1 MRAASA
7 VHARTDRGTLGADP
21 AKVSP
26 DVHAGSA
33 SGSYEVDVTKQGA
46 STAEGYS
53 FAEVKTKRLVP
64 TVTATDA
71 PYYRFKG
78 FIVNDNGNGVLDSGE
93 HLVADNEQFPADTTL
108 TACYEEDPAYWID
121 ILFAP
126 YDSNTIQNP
135 GALLTAHLK
144 KDKLWGDALPTASL
158 AFHGIVNY
166 VFDGWYDLAGHK
178 MALTDTLENGGI
190 YRAKY
195 VPDPLVFGLPAR
207 GLDAA
212 GSIDSQGKGRVT
224 AYDTKPGYKYILTD
238 LDGHVVDVQN
248 GTTGRT
254 YFDNKTPGTRY
265 KVYEATGDVTVN
277 PGDDITNVI
286 AANPAAPNSR
296 IGDPTEVLIL
306 VVETN
311 YQVTYDPT
319 DETEGS
325 VVLTIDPADR
335 DADYALI
342 DASGNVGQRRRP
354 RWTAGRPERRA
365 RFTSRVSAQTR
376 PIRWSRD
383 RTAET
388 ILRC

>member
-1 MRAASA
+1 
-7 VHARTDRGTLGADP
+7 
-21 AKVSP
+21 
-26 DVHAGSA
+26 
-33 SGSYEVDVTKQGA
+33 
-46 STAEGYS
+46 
-53 FAEVKTKRLVP
+53 
-64 TVTATDA
+64 
-71 PYYRFKG
+71 
-78 FIVNDNGNGVLDSGE
+78 
-93 HLVADNEQFPADTTL
+93 
-108 TACYEEDPAYWID
+108 
-121 ILFAP
+121 
-126 YDSNTIQNP
+126 
-135 GALLTAHLK
+135 
-144 KDKLWGDALPTASL
+144 
-158 AFHGIVNY
+158 
-166 VFDGWYDLAGHK
+166 

-207 GLDAA
+207 SLDAA

-383 RTAET
+383 RMAET